1 MKVMAR
7 FSPECAVVLLEHL
20 DTPVTRFLLS
30 HPPLS
35 RLFEPQVR
43 PSGCHEACSALAA
56 VRMPLLPQNG
66 PHGEHEAT
74 ASLIMPVQQRHC
86 TALHTSL

>member
-1 MKVMAR
+1 MKVMAQ

-43 PSGCHEACSALAA
+43 PKGRRDARSAPGGSADA
-56 VRMPLLPQNG
+56 VPSPKQ
-66 PHGEHEAT
+66 
-74 ASLIMPVQQRHC
+74 
-86 TALHTSL
+86 ALCRARAGRPA

>member
-1 MKVMAR
+1 MAQ
-7 FSPECAVVLLEHL
+7 FSPDCALVLLEHL

-43 PSGCHEACSALAA
+43 AGGRCALPPGQPRGSEPGARLEAFPA
-56 VRMPLLPQNG
+56 PP
-66 PHGEHEAT
+66 
-74 ASLIMPVQQRHC
+74 
-86 TALHTSL
+86 

>member
-1 MKVMAR
+1 MAR
-7 FSPECAVVLLEHL
+7 FSPDCALVLLEHL

-43 PSGCHEACSALAA
+43 AGGRCALPPGAPLCQPRGPEPGTRLEAFPAL
-56 VRMPLLPQNG
+56 P
-66 PHGEHEAT
+66 
-74 ASLIMPVQQRHC
+74 
-86 TALHTSL
+86 

>member
-1 MKVMAR
+1 MKLMAQ
-7 FSPECAVVLLEHL
+7 FSPDCAVVLLEHL

-43 PSGCHEACSALAA
+43 RCGARCALRRLCTVRAEPAAAALVSAQA
-56 VRMPLLPQNG
+56 V
-66 PHGEHEAT
+66 
-74 ASLIMPVQQRHC
+74 ASRTPC
-86 TALHTSL
+86 

>member
-1 MKVMAR
+1 MAR
-7 FSPECAVVLLEHL
+7 FSPDCAVVLLEHL

-43 PSGCHEACSALAA
+43 RRGARCAPCRPRAAAPVSAQAVLSAHPLA
-56 VRMPLLPQNG
+56 
-66 PHGEHEAT
+66 
-74 ASLIMPVQQRHC
+74 
-86 TALHTSL
+86 

>member
-7 FSPECAVVLLEHL
+7 FSPDCAVVLLQHL

-43 PSGCHEACSALAA
+43 RRGARCTPCRPRTAHAEPA
-56 VRMPLLPQNG
+56 V
-66 PHGEHEAT
+66 
-74 ASLIMPVQQRHC
+74 ASRSPC
-86 TALHTSL
+86 

>member
-1 MKVMAR
+1 MAR
-7 FSPECAVVLLEHL
+7 FSPECALVLLEHL

-43 PSGCHEACSALAA
+43 ASGRRGGHSALGGSADA
-56 VRMPLLPQNG
+56 VPSPEQASRRAR
-66 PHGEHEAT
+66 GERPA
-74 ASLIMPVQQRHC
+74 
-86 TALHTSL
+86 